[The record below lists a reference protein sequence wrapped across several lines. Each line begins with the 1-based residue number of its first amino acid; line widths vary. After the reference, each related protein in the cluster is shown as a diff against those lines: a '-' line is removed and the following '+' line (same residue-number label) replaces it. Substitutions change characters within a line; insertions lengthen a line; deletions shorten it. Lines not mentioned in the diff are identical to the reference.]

1 MSKMLDVANS
11 GRLVQLKELLL
22 IISRAIDSEPGAR
35 DLAQLCKQY
44 RDTIKEID
52 EIEGNVKEDDE
63 ISEILGKR
71 DAAGKS
77 KPVRKNRAAVPRK

>member
-1 MSKMLDVANS
+1 MSKQLSDAVKRIDQLYALRDKLAN
-11 GRLVQLKELLL
+11 
-22 IISRAIDSEPGAR
+22 AIDYCESMR
-35 DLAQLCKQY
+35 DLAALSKQY

-77 KPVRKNRAAVPRK
+77 KPVRKNRAAVPRN